1 MGNTANNNWPYPES
15 TDLVKDGATAIE
27 NLADAIDTTLGVY
40 SSGKIL
46 QVVRG
51 TDATARTTTSTS
63 LVDASISVT
72 ITPTKDTSNI
82 LLIWSFRGT
91 HYNTSDFSL
100 FSITDSSNVAIAGAE
115 SGVIGSNTTGRV
127 DASITLIG
135 WASPATLSATTY
147 KGRFRVE
154 SSGTA
159 ELRNNLQTGQ
169 LFAIE
174 VAV

>member
-1 MGNTANNNWPYPES
+1 MATTTNYGWTTPDNTA
-15 TDLVKDGATAIE
+15 LVKDGASAIRS
-27 NLADAIDTTLGVY
+27 LGSAIDTTVFAN
-40 SSGKIL
+40 SKIL

-72 ITPTKDTSNI
+72 ITPKKNTSNI
-82 LLIWSFRGT
+82 LLIWVSRANHQGS
-91 HYNTSDFSL
+91 SDFSL
-100 FSITDSSNVAIAGAE
+100 FTITDSSNVAIAGAE
-115 SGVIGSNTTGRV
+115 SAALGSNTTGRV
-127 DASITLIG
+127 DATTVLFG
-135 WASPATLSATTY
+135 WASPATTSATTY

-154 SSGTA
+154 SSGTN

-174 VAV
+174 VAP